1 MDRPKITLK
10 IQVNKNDS
18 ARNCLIGFLKGGA
31 VGAKYMNVKDINHD
45 EVKKAMSIKDH
56 KISNEAEV
64 TEALIDCLTK
74 SKN

>member
-1 MDRPKITLK
+1 
-10 IQVNKNDS
+10 
-18 ARNCLIGFLKGGA
+18 
-31 VGAKYMNVKDINHD
+31 MNVKEINCD
-45 EVKKAMSIKDH
+45 EIKNAMSIKDH